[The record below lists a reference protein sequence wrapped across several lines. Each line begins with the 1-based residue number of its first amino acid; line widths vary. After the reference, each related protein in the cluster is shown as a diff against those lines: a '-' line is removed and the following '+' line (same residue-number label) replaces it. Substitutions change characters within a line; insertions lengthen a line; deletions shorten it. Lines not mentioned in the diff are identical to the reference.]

1 MITHKRLL
9 ICILLTSFFT
19 FSCEKRSLLPDSLD
33 EIEYFCPTGEVESY
47 FLGWI
52 EEKGVCFKEGIN
64 HYRLEAGVASS
75 FTTDGPTATVG
86 DGQEAQNNYSS
97 RGNVLLISRKV
108 FPKGTLFP
116 DFKPSI
122 SIQTPNPKDT
132 TGDWNTKKFFETY
145 FSQEGQLTL
154 GTPSERGYNILFTYS
169 ARGTSKYFTSNAGAQ
184 DGSYLELSKCKI
196 TPLPSGDKLYE
207 LTFDFSCKLYYH
219 TSRKDSGYPDK
230 IYYTTIENGTFV
242 AKVVI

>member
-1 MITHKRLL
+1 MHTHKRLL
-9 ICILLTSFFT
+9 ICILLTSFFA

-52 EEKGVCFKEGIN
+52 EGKGVCFKEGIN
-64 HYRLEAGVASS
+64 HYRLRAGVASS

-86 DGQEAQNNYSS
+86 DGQEAQENYSS
-97 RGNVLLISRKV
+97 RGNVRLIPIEV
-108 FPKGTLFP
+108 FPGGTIIP
-116 DFKPSI
+116 AFKPII
-122 SIQTPNPKDT
+122 SIQTPAESTEGWTRKR
-132 TGDWNTKKFFETY
+132 FFETY
-145 FSQEGQLTL
+145 FSQAGALAL
-154 GTPSERGYNILFTYS
+154 GTPSERGYNISFRYNTH
-169 ARGTSKYFTSNAGAQ
+169 RVSKHFSSNAGAQ

-219 TSRKDSGYPDK
+219 TSRKDSGYPDD